1 MSMSALFLILE
12 MNGHGFFIWS
22 AYGVWFVLI
31 VLLIIKVFLRKRE
44 IERKLEHLNKE
55 K

>member
-1 MSMSALFLILE
+1 MDKFLTVLE

>member
-1 MSMSALFLILE
+1 MDKFLVVLE